1 MKRKF
6 VMFALLWNFFGESF
20 PLRIAVLQCVLLVSN
35 FCFFEPRV
43 VVYLLNE
50 ESTWRQVSCS
60 YVQVYMYIEVRC
72 VDCAKIALKMDA
84 LKFSVD
90 IYDFDSINPNIR
102 NVAINIS
109 VRVQCNPFE
118 ANIVFLALVYFI

>member
-1 MKRKF
+1 MSEK
-6 VMFALLWNFFGESF
+6 
-20 PLRIAVLQCVLLVSN
+20 III
-35 FCFFEPRV
+35 

-60 YVQVYMYIEVRC
+60 YVQVYLYIEVRC

-109 VRVQCNPFE
+109 VQVQCNPIE
-118 ANIVFLALVYFI
+118 AKIVFLALVYFI